1 MNIHDVLN
9 KLKEHSQ
16 DNIGEGTEESVIAKL
31 ESALAIKLPQEFRQY
46 LKEIGY
52 AEIHGDE
59 IYSVY
64 EVPDEIACKGLHWMN
79 KDNELL
85 KEGLIEFFSNDIEG
99 TFYIHK
105 DSGMVFLNGNED
117 IYAESFSEF
126 VNKMVEE

>member
-1 MNIHDVLN
+1 MNIKDVLN

-16 DNIGEGTEESVIAKL
+16 DNIGDGTEESTIAKL
-31 ESALAIKLPQEFRQY
+31 VSALTIKLPEEFRQY

-59 IYSVY
+59 IYSFY
-64 EVPDEIACKGLHWMN
+64 EVPDEIACNGLHWIN
-79 KDNELL
+79 KDNEHFQ
-85 KEGLIEFFSNDIEG
+85 EGLIEFFSNDIDG

-105 DSGMVFLNGNED
+105 DSGKVFLNSNGD

-126 VNKMVEE
+126 INRMVNA

>member
-1 MNIHDVLN
+1 MN
-9 KLKEHSQ
+9 LKEALDKIRIHSEE
-16 DNIGEGTEESVIAKL
+16 NLGEGTAESEIIKL
-31 ESALAIKLPQEFRQY
+31 ESALGIKLPDEYRLY

-59 IYSVY
+59 IYSIY
-64 EVPDEIACKGLHWMN
+64 EVPDEIACNGLHWMN

-85 KEGLIEFFSNDIEG
+85 QEGLIEFFSNDIDG

-105 DSGMVFLNGNED
+105 DSGKVFLNSNEI

-126 VNKMVEE
+126 INRMVNA